1 MNLNN
6 KKLIVNMAVSAVL
19 FLSLQM
25 SAYAI
30 PPVNTDADKLNVSV
44 EDDNTNN
51 SEESIIKKF
60 SLKNKFKRTP
70 QSQVENFIKKYNKYS
85 ESNKIE
91 KLKELYSDAYVN
103 NDGFNKNSIFEL
115 MKEASDL
122 YKEVKYNTNIKEIKI
137 NGDNASVSIYETA
150 TGETKRS
157 IDKFEGTGTIES
169 EMYYINY
176 LRKENGEWKLLATD
190 VRSENVSI
198 KYGEAK
204 NMEAEVSSPE
214 CVSAGSEYEVSVKTK
229 TGLAKIPVEEEDG
242 IELESVSPDGL
253 FIVGSIT
260 NEQIKY
266 PQEQNNDVLR
276 ALKSEELSRILKA
289 NKNGYNEY
297 ATISLGITRAHLDPP
312 SVVIKMTGM
321 AVIMSR
327 VNIMPIK
334 IETINEKE
342 TNDVKQK
349 QS

>member
-1 MNLNN
+1 M
-6 KKLIVNMAVSAVL
+6 
-19 FLSLQM
+19 
-25 SAYAI
+25 
-30 PPVNTDADKLNVSV
+30 TDL
-44 EDDNTNN
+44 
-51 SEESIIKKF
+51 
-60 SLKNKFKRTP
+60 
-70 QSQVENFIKKYNKYS
+70 
-85 ESNKIE
+85 
-91 KLKELYSDAYVN
+91 
-103 NDGFNKNSIFEL
+103 
-115 MKEASDL
+115 
-122 YKEVKYNTNIKEIKI
+122 IKI
-137 NGDNASVSIYETA
+137 QYETA